1 MRLPPAS
8 RRTPRCTPDE
18 IRLAIERF
26 LTASKQP
33 TLIEPGEPPFAI
45 QPANF
50 LLENRGGALLLTLW
64 DDTRSFTRRITDLAA
79 NEHRARIELAVERFG
94 RKEGRVILADL
105 AAQRNATL
113 PRRGER
119 MIHREQFRRSLA
131 RQYPGWRI
139 AELTSEPDLE
149 HSLSPTYPRA
159 WLRKGTIGIAA
170 IEAVDPANA
179 GGTLTF
185 GLIWLDYLR
194 SRDPRVTTQVLSV
207 SLPAGSETDTALR
220 MRYLDPSLVACELHV
235 ITPEGYEEQ
244 VDPSSY
250 NNLDTRLLPRT
261 PPMDPDGAETD
272 GLAGAIRH
280 LPGVETIVLHDQ
292 SLSFRVRGLQ
302 FARRVAGGGEILFG
316 IETESVAT
324 ASHLAEIQQLVQN
337 LCELRSTTSLENPI
351 ARRHPESWLES
362 QVRAQLDVLDADLC
376 PEPVYG
382 QAPAMAGARP
392 GVAAGGALV
401 NRADRDVI
409 DLLAIGRSGRLRV
422 IELKASEDIH
432 LPLQALDY
440 WIRVKW
446 HLDRGEWSGHFPG
459 ISVSREAPRLL
470 LVCPALDVH
479 PANQTVL
486 RYLSPSVEAEQ
497 IGVSVEWRKELRV
510 MFRRPT

>member
-1 MRLPPAS
+1 MRPNPAS

-45 QPANF
+45 QPAQF
-50 LLENRGGALLLTLW
+50 LLEDRGGGALLLTLW
-64 DDTRSFTRRITDLAA
+64 DDTRSFTRRVTDLAA
-79 NEHRARIELAVERFG
+79 QQHRARIELTVERFG

-105 AAQRNATL
+105 AAQRNASL
-113 PRRGER
+113 PKRGER

-159 WLRKGTIGIAA
+159 WLRKGTLGIAA
-170 IEAVDPANA
+170 LAASDPATA
-179 GGTLTF
+179 SGALTF

-194 SRDPRVTTQVLSV
+194 QREPRVTTQVLSLF
-207 SLPAGSETDTALR
+207 LPAGSEVDTALR

-235 ITPEGYEEQ
+235 LTAEGYEEQ

-250 NNLDTRLLPRT
+250 NNIDTRLLPRL
-261 PPMDPDGAETD
+261 PRDPDASDRIES
-272 GLAGAIRH
+272 AIRSMRD
-280 LPGVETIVLHDQ
+280 VETIELHDQ

-302 FARRVAGGGEILFG
+302 FARRPAGSTDIRFG
-316 IETESVAT
+316 IESESVAT
-324 ASHLAEIQQLVQN
+324 ESHLAEIEQLAN
-337 LCELRSTTSLENPI
+337 TLRELRSAERLENPL
-351 ARRHPESWLES
+351 ARRNPENWLES
-362 QVRAQLDVLDADLC
+362 QVRANLDVLDEDLC
-376 PEPVYG
+376 SEPVYG

-392 GVAAGGALV
+392 GVAANGALV
-401 NRADRDVI
+401 HRADRDVI
-409 DLLAIGRSGRLRV
+409 DLLAIGRSGRLSV

-459 ISVSREAPRLL
+459 ITVSREAPRLL

-479 PANQTVL
+479 PANERVL
-486 RYLSPSVEAEQ
+486 RFLSPMVEAEQ
-497 IGVSVEWRKELRV
+497 IGVGVEWRKELQV